1 MTIWRLFPEK
11 LGNTSATT
19 FVGDAGEVFYDPT
32 STTLRISDG
41 STPGGLTIGGGGGLQ
56 AEADTLQTVSTRGA
70 TSTNQLT
77 MAGFITT
84 AGSTVGGHLIPD
96 TNEAYDLG
104 SAEYKFRDLYLGSN
118 TIHIGKKTIS
128 ETNVDDSMEI
138 KDASVPSSSTDI
150 GNKGDVV
157 FDDTHMYVCIQTNKW
172 RRINLDNNW

>member
-1 MTIWRLFPEK
+1 MSNITIPQLSSFTGSPQNNDLIIIHDGTNAKKITYSELFNQIFS
-11 LGNTSATT
+11 GSTS
-19 FVGDAGEVFYDPT
+19 
-32 STTLRISDG
+32 LQSDG
-41 STPGGLTIGGGGGLQ
+41 NRFNLTGGI
-56 AEADTLQTVSTRGA
+56 
-70 TSTNQLT
+70 
-77 MAGFITT
+77 
-84 AGSTVGGHLIPD
+84 IPTQND
-96 TNEAYDLG
+96 QYDLG